1 MIQLTAHDIVPERPF
16 THPNQMVKDLITLR
30 YMASEVGRLLET
42 PTVYA
47 QRHQPLTIH
56 HPKPDEWIHRQIISQ
71 PERLL
76 TAPHLTI
83 VGFLSFKQHNADVSL
98 AQAYDKLLVAEI
110 PQYPD
115 LLSYSSIAHSSG
127 DFSNLV
133 IFANARGKSHWSQSR
148 AHAEAVQNLAPN
160 YYASVRLYNG
170 VLPEGIMASELLYL
184 TAVKYFDY
192 QCNPFW
198 DAVRLL
204 N

>member
-1 MIQLTAHDIVPERPF
+1 MIHLTAHDIVPERPF
-16 THPNQMVKDLITLR
+16 THPNQTVKDLITLK
-30 YMASEVGRLLET
+30 YLADELSRLLET
-42 PTVYA
+42 PQVYA
-47 QRHQPLTIH
+47 QHRQPITLH
-56 HPKPDEWIHRQIISQ
+56 HPKPDEWTHRQILNQ

-76 TAPHLTI
+76 TAPQLTI
-83 VGFLSFKQHNADVSL
+83 VGFLSFKRRNADVSL

-133 IFANARGKSHWSQSR
+133 VFADAKGKSHWSQSR

-170 VLPEGIMASELLYL
+170 VLPQGIMASELLYL

-192 QCNPFW
+192 QSSPVW